1 MDNKHKPIIG
11 IDLGTTN
18 SVVSYP
24 VKKEKGID
32 VEFIKIN
39 GDHLVP
45 SFIYVGKGNKYVVGK
60 KAKEKTNT
68 DPERVLSSYKPYIG
82 DDRIL
87 KEIDGVGY
95 NSFTAT
101 SIALKYIKAGIDKKF
116 PDGIDGV
123 VITVPAYFTENQK
136 SDTTRAAKHAGLEVK
151 GIITEP
157 SASAFSYIETHDMGE
172 EGKTVLVYDI
182 GGGTFDVSIVYL
194 TNEGFATVIGIGGD
208 QYLGGDDFD
217 ELLADYIEKK
227 YYPRSNFSI
236 NNKQILIRACERIK
250 IEMMNDG
257 VTDKVYDIDVS
268 AIDTSVEIQPTITYK
283 EFKEITK
290 PLVDNTL
297 RIVHDVLVNAG
308 LDIKTD
314 IDNILLVGGS
324 SRLLNIREALDEATE
339 GKFNLQQKDPYL
351 VEPDYSVSWGAS
363 VYAQLIMDKETDKVT
378 DILSKNLGIADNKG
392 KMLIVLEKGLPIPAT
407 GSRAITNP
415 LDDQDKLEIGVYEGV
430 SENVLNNTLIGNM
443 EINLPEGL
451 KKHELEATVKFKI
464 NSDGILEVFIMG
476 DYEDKL
482 TISLNRSYYES
493 EKSDTESIDSAQFE
507 SDISSAGVEEDN
519 KEKDNPDE
527 EDKDSIDSLSWGKLL

>member
-1 MDNKHKPIIG
+1 MDKEHKPIIG

-24 VKKEKGID
+24 NKTEKGID

-39 GDHLVP
+39 GDYLVP

-101 SIALKYIKAGIDKKF
+101 SIALKYIKAGIDKEF
-116 PDGIDGV
+116 PNGINGV

-136 SDTTRAAKHAGLEVK
+136 SDTTRAAKHAGLDVK

-157 SASAFSYIETHDMGE
+157 SASAFSYIETHEMGE

-194 TNEGFATVIGIGGD
+194 TDEGFATVIGIGGD

-227 YYPRSNFSI
+227 YYPRSNFST
-236 NNKQILIRACERIK
+236 NNKQILVRACERVK
-250 IEMMNDG
+250 IEMMDNG
-257 VTDKVYDIDVS
+257 ITDKEYKIDVS
-268 AIDTSVEIQPTITYK
+268 AIDTSVDIQPTITYK

-297 RIVHDVLVNAG
+297 RIVNDVLVSAG

-324 SRLLNIREALDEATE
+324 SRLLNIREALDEMTG
-339 GKFNLQQKDPYL
+339 GKFDLNKRDPYL
-351 VEPDYSVSWGAS
+351 VKPDYSVSWGAS

-392 KMLIVLEKGLPIPAT
+392 KMLVVLEKGLPVPAT

-415 LDDQDKLEIGVYEGV
+415 LDDQEMLSIGVYEGV
-430 SENVLNNTLIGNM
+430 SENVLNNTLIGSM
-443 EINLPEGL
+443 EIKLPKGL
-451 KKHELEATVKFKI
+451 KRHELEATVKFKI
-464 NSDGILEVFIMG
+464 NADGILEVFIMG
-476 DYEDKL
+476 DYEDSL

-493 EKSDTESIDSAQFE
+493 EKSDTKSIESAQFE
-507 SDISSAGVEEDN
+507 DDIKAAGDETEKVEKKKKESDI
-519 KEKDNPDE
+519 K
-527 EDKDSIDSLSWGKLL
+527 SWGNLL